1 MQFLS
6 IWCGAYII
14 GSLFHYLLASQ
25 KDILRES
32 QTKKMEDLH
41 RFMDERRLPAATRK
55 KLVEYFDFQYKKS
68 VQARASGVRNSPCIP
83 WKRAY
88 YYCRTRP
95 TKTYTRET
103 SYQCFICRALLT
115 VLYTELHR

>member
-1 MQFLS
+1 MQFVA

-68 VQARASGVRNSPCIP
+68 VQARASGMPKEPYINR
-83 WKRAY
+83 KRALCY
-88 YYCRTRP
+88 PQKRP
-95 TKTYTRET
+95 TGAFAELRCAT
-103 SYQCFICRALLT
+103 ILLS
-115 VLYTELHR
+115 LIDRSEN